1 MKFFIWDFDGTL
13 YDTYPMIL
21 PAVMKVL
28 AKNHVEAP
36 ERDVYRMLKE
46 FSSKKVA
53 ETYDLDFAAFTED
66 LHTFENADQREP
78 LPFEGMA
85 ETLAEIQAQ
94 GGRQFIMTHR
104 MADDTKRLLT
114 LHGLEGYFEEI
125 VGPERNFARKPDPE
139 AINYLV
145 DKYQMPKNQTVMIGD
160 RFMDVLAGN
169 AAGIASC
176 FFDNEQLLN
185 DVPADFVCRSPKE
198 ILTLLEK

>member
-28 AKNHVEAP
+28 VKNHVEAP

-104 MADDTKRLLT
+104 MADDTKRLLA

-145 DKYQMPKNQTVMIGD
+145 DKYQMPSD
-160 RFMDVLAGN
+160 RFF
-169 AAGIASC
+169 S
-176 FFDNEQLLN
+176 
-185 DVPADFVCRSPKE
+185 
-198 ILTLLEK
+198 ILTKHGMKYGNKAKQFCLKALWMYWLVTLRELLLASLTMSNS